1 MVESVNSYQGE
12 KEPKKKKKKRA
23 QTEIYI
29 ESWSK
34 LILDVNYI

>member
-12 KEPKKKKKKRA
+12 QETKKKKRA